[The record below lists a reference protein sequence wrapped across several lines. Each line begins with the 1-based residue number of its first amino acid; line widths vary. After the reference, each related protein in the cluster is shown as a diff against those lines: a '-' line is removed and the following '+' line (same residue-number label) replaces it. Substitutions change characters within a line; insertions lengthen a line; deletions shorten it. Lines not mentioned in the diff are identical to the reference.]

1 MRRLTP
7 LALLAG
13 LLTVLLAAPAF
24 AQRQLGA
31 IQGTIV
37 DATGGVL
44 PGVAVTAT
52 NKSTGEVRTTVTN
65 EAGIYRLQSLDP
77 GTYDVSAQLSGLGR
91 ADDRTSS
98 CRLARR
104 SGSISR

>member
-1 MRRLTP
+1 MSV
-7 LALLAG
+7 AFLAG
-13 LLTVLLAAPAF
+13 LLTVLLAAPAL

-44 PGVAVTAT
+44 PGVSVTAT

-77 GTYDVSAQLSGLGR
+77 GTYDVVAQLSGFGQSGR
-91 ADDRTSS
+91 SDVSS
-98 CRLARR
+98 RSARR
-104 SGSISR
+104 WASI